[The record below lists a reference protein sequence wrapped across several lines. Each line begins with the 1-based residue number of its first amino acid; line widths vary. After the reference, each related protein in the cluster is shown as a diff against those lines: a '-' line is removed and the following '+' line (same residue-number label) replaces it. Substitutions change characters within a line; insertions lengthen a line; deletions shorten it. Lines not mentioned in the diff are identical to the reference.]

1 MSTESVSAPTEV
13 TLCFPAAS
21 ERVRLARVVAATLAD
36 EAGFDYD
43 EVEDVRIAVDELCFA
58 LLDAGATVGTLDISA
73 TSEPGQLRISGTC
86 TFAADA
92 RPSDDEANAELTAQ
106 ILGTVVDEYDIH
118 FAGTTGRFSLRKAR
132 S

>member
-1 MSTESVSAPTEV
+1 MSAETVATSTEV

-43 EVEDVRIAVDELCFA
+43 EVEDVRIAVDELCFG
-58 LLDAGATVGTLDISA
+58 LLDAGETVGTLDITA
-73 TSEPGQLRISGTC
+73 VSEPGQLRIEGTC
-86 TFAADA
+86 NYTAEA

-106 ILGTVVDEYDIH
+106 ILGTVVDEYQIE
-118 FAGTTGRFSLRKAR
+118 FAGTTGRFSLRKSR

>member
-1 MSTESVSAPTEV
+1 MSAETVSAPTEV

-58 LLDAGATVGTLDISA
+58 LLDAGEAVGTIDISA
-73 TSEPGQLRISGTC
+73 TSGPGHLTISGSC
-86 TFAADA
+86 EFAGEA
-92 RPSDDEANAELTAQ
+92 RPSEDETNAELTAQ
-106 ILGTVVDEYDIH
+106 ILGTVVDEYEIH
-118 FAGTTGRFSLRKAR
+118 FAGATGRFSLRKSR